1 MFLVNA
7 KEVVEI
13 VIAILVI
20 ITGHILIVELIMVV
34 NKEEI
39 GEIHAFRVIVDLE
52 RLTKPFTF
60 LSYFLPIV
68 IDEIVS
74 FNSSLFQRITLYL
87 IDSMNLIFDN
97 FEA

>member
-13 VIAILVI
+13 VIATFVI

-39 GEIHAFRVIVDLE
+39 GEIHAF
-52 RLTKPFTF
+52 
-60 LSYFLPIV
+60 
-68 IDEIVS
+68 
-74 FNSSLFQRITLYL
+74 
-87 IDSMNLIFDN
+87 
-97 FEA
+97 